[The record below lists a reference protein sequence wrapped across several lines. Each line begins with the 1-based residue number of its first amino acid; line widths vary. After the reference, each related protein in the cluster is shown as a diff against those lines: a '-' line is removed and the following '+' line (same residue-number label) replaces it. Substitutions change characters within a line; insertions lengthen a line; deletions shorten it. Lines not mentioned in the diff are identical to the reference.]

1 MISYNTHQINII
13 TNPSTNQTTTQSNT
27 SQHITAQQ
35 TPSYNTHSILSAH
48 SRHLQADMHYCLEKD
63 IHNIYTSNIVVQS
76 FNSKLTPGKRQIN
89 TWQQHTKSKRSN
101 TQNKKRRHHMTPQHP
116 HFDNDCVRSCFT
128 NMHFQNVPQF
138 PHSGG
143 FDVLL
148 NVRGLTGHQLVV

>member
-1 MISYNTHQINII
+1 MESKIDKHQINII

-89 TWQQHTKSKRSN
+89 TWQQHTESKRSN
-101 TQNKKRRHHMTPQHP
+101 TQNRRHHIYDTTTPP
-116 HFDNDCVRSCFT
+116 
-128 NMHFQNVPQF
+128 
-138 PHSGG
+138 
-143 FDVLL
+143 
-148 NVRGLTGHQLVV
+148 LTVFVHASPTCIFKISNNFCTVGTLMYSSICGDT